1 MSSTETVSKP
11 APPAAVTSNP
21 FTWLTDIIGSA
32 NVQKT
37 LAGIQVAI
45 AASTGVEGQT
55 LGTKIAG
62 MSVGA
67 VYGLGVHYF
76 DYLRTRI

>member
-1 MSSTETVSKP
+1 MSTTPTVSTP
-11 APPAAVTSNP
+11 AAPAAVTSNP
-21 FTWLTDIIGSA
+21 FTWLTDFIGSA

-37 LAGIQVAI
+37 LAGIQVAV
-45 AASTGVEGQT
+45 AATTGAEGQT

-67 VYGLGVHYF
+67 VYGLAVHYI
-76 DYLRTRI
+76 DYLRTKI